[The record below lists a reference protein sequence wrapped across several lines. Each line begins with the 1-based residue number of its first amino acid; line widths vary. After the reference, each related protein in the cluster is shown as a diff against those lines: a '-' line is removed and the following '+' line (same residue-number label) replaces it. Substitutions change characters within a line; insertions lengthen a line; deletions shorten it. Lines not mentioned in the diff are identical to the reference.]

1 MSSLPRPSDSPKS
14 NGTPRQAPCPRCRAP
29 LDLAEVSCPCCGG
42 WAHVLAR
49 PLVPPPPPRPLY
61 VATDCGEY
69 VESDFDLE
77 HLLHVLVTEIM
88 EAGGDSDVTVLAGLR
103 VVAVVRG
110 DDLTTVLV
118 R

>member
-1 MSSLPRPSDSPKS
+1 MRNVPSRPEPVKS

-29 LDLAEVSCPCCGG
+29 LGLAEVSCPRCGS

-49 PLVPPPPPRPLY
+49 PLVPPPPLY
-61 VATDCGEY
+61 TALNCGEY

-88 EAGGDSDVTVLAGLR
+88 EAGGDSDVTVSAGLR